1 MSTEE
6 QMIQEQETVVVAAVT
21 KPQFTKKEYDLY
33 ERQPDKAHFAS
44 PELEHAW
51 ASSQTKICSKC
62 ACDKSLTEYNGNT
75 SGCDGFASDGKRLRR
90 PECGTCT
97 KKVSEGK
104 GHAMKMAKDLGIPY
118 KAPDGT
124 TCAICTRLPT
134 KGNGLVFDH
143 CHEKNIFRGYLCNAC
158 NRSCGVLG
166 DDVDGLLKTLNYL
179 LQTEKA
185 LIVQNEDG
193 TLYRA

>member
-1 MSTEE
+1 MSTNLT
-6 QMIQEQETVVVAAVT
+6 IQEQEEVVAAVT
-21 KPQFTKKEYDLY
+21 KPKFTKKEYDLY
-33 ERQPDKAHFAS
+33 ERQTDKAHFAS
-44 PELEHAW
+44 PEAEQIW

-62 ACDKSLTEYNGNT
+62 EENKSLTEYNGNT
-75 SGCDGFASDGKRLRR
+75 SGCDGFGKDGKRLRR
-90 PECGTCT
+90 PECGICT
-97 KKVSEGK
+97 KKVAEGK
-104 GHAMKMAKDLGIPY
+104 GQAMKMAKELGIPY

-124 TCAICTRLPT
+124 KWAICTRLPSN
-134 KGNGLVFDH
+134 GNGLVFDH

-185 LIVQNEDG
+185 VIVQNEDG